1 MIPLKPCQESNSH
14 PMSHNIEDDRNAK
27 AALVIAFYH
36 KLDPAFTRQRF
47 LSFCPAAKGPATTQ
61 TKAGGQG
68 RP

>member
-1 MIPLKPCQESNSH
+1 
-14 PMSHNIEDDRNAK
+14 MSHNIEDDRNAK